1 MINEHEPLVA
11 LSPLAASVAEEDLSL
26 ARLSEGHTDA
36 LAILAELGAGPRAA
50 GGWRLAAGG
59 IKRYCSGARSCTHAL
74 VTAAAGLAPRTVY
87 PSTTESEKGGRS
99 QAGRRSG
106 ARVAPSQAHIGAFA
120 GRGGHVPSYP
130 GRVSPPMGARTS
142 PE

>member
-50 GGWRLAAGG
+50 GGWRHQALLLGRAVVHARAGD
-59 IKRYCSGARSCTHAL
+59 
-74 VTAAAGLAPRTVY
+74 
-87 PSTTESEKGGRS
+87 GG
-99 QAGRRSG
+99 
-106 ARVAPSQAHIGAFA
+106 
-120 GRGGHVPSYP
+120 GGTGPAD
-130 GRVSPPMGARTS
+130 RVSVHDRVGEGRQVTGG
-142 PE
+142 PEVGG